1 MEPREERRQELLDG
15 KRIWSVA
22 DAGGDHDVFFSD
34 FVVPLRDLKYAGFFD
49 DSLEHKAHRRG
60 GIRIDQVRISGAINF
75 NAGTDDSA

>member
-1 MEPREERRQELLDG
+1 MEPLDERRQELLDG

-22 DAGGDHDVFFSD
+22 DAGGDHDVFHTD
-34 FVVPLRDLKYAGFFD
+34 FVIPLRDLKYAGFD

-75 NAGTDDSA
+75 NAGTADSE